1 MYKITKQL
9 FLFAL
14 LAAFCLPAGANKD
27 SKINLP
33 RGTVEG
39 YLDNGLHYI
48 IMPNALPRH
57 GIEMRL
63 VMKVGSLQEND
74 QQKGGAHFL
83 EHMSFSGTKHF
94 PQDAWVDYFERLGMK
109 YGRDINAFTGFDRTI
124 YWLSLPV
131 ADFGTQVMDSTLLAV
146 RDILDGVSFEPQLV
160 EQERGVIKE
169 ELRGYSTGDDFYNLK
184 IGDGRYIQR
193 MPLGTEPDIETISRN
208 QLLNYYHQWYLPQ
221 NACLVV
227 VGNVDAQDMQKRI
240 QDTFSS
246 IAKGQPT
253 PLGKYPLT
261 YKKGITLHE
270 VKDTVGTSSKLEFII
285 PHEGVVGNTIASTAL
300 KEQYRLLI
308 AAISKRL
315 AARGIRCD
323 ISDAWYLAT
332 QNHFSFSVEGKG
344 KQELKEKMT
353 QVLGAFADITKKG
366 FGKEELADYVTE
378 KVNRMKADTIGFLS
392 GKWCDDFVDYII
404 SGDRY
409 VAWDEDME
417 KVKLLVSNTSSG
429 QLQKLFKTILN
440 EGKQSLLV
448 AYQNNAGKTE
458 SFTESELQQLWQ
470 QGLKTRMPA
479 YTYQRKE
486 VEAKQH
492 VDIPACL
499 SATHPDANASI
510 VSKRKYEDIGVSEYQ
525 LANGLRL
532 VMRPTTDKDS
542 TIYIA
547 MHGRGG
553 VGDLSKQEY
562 PLLKDAVSYVDMGG
576 LAHINTDQLTK
587 VMQAEGLS
595 MSVGIADYWHQV
607 LASAPTDKAQE
618 LMNLVYEKITA
629 PGKSYEDF
637 KEVRDAEI
645 ERFGKE
651 TLLERLLK
659 RDINRR
665 LSRRVDSLVCN
676 MPANSGVKIQKED
689 LNRLNLDSMTNYY
702 TSLFANPQQ
711 TTLIVTGNID
721 EEQVLGTIVN
731 TFARLKASAHMT
743 RFEDKPSNMPKSPY
757 KEAFENDVETQTV
770 LNYIYSGNYKP
781 GLRQSLML
789 KLMRDVMQN
798 RLLSILREKMNIV
811 YSPYADLYYA
821 GVPQAKYNFWLEI
834 ALKNENRDKAIQA
847 LDGIIK
853 ELQTSRISEGELNK
867 LKMSFLVTKRKS
879 LSDDAPAEWKN
890 ILTTLLQNG
899 ESLEDFDNYSNCL
912 KSITTEDIRK
922 GFEEYV
928 RPERVALLYKGN
940 PF

>member
-9 FLFAL
+9 FLFIL
-14 LAAFCLPAGANKD
+14 LAAFSLQAGANKD

-169 ELRGYSTGDDFYNLK
+169 ELRGYSTGDDFYSLK
-184 IGDGRYIQR
+184 IGDGRYILR
-193 MPLGTEPDIETISRN
+193 MPLGTEQDIETISRN

-240 QDTFSS
+240 QATFSP

-261 YKKGITLHE
+261 YKKGITLYE

-308 AAISKRL
+308 SAISKRL
-315 AARGIRCD
+315 AAQGIRCD

-378 KVNRMKADTIGFLS
+378 KVNRMKADTVGFQS
-392 GKWCDDFVDYII
+392 SKWCDDFVDYII

-417 KVKLLVSNTSSG
+417 KVKLLVSNTSSS

-440 EGKQSLLV
+440 EGKESLLV

-479 YTYQRKE
+479 YTYQREE
-486 VEAKQH
+486 VEEKQH

-499 SATHPDANASI
+499 SATHPDASASI

-576 LAHINTDQLTK
+576 LTHLNTDQLTE

-595 MSVGIADYWHQV
+595 MSVGITDYWHQV

-645 ERFGKE
+645 EKFGKE

-659 RDINRR
+659 RDINRM

-721 EEQVLGTIVN
+721 EEQVLSTIVN
-731 TFARLKASAHMT
+731 TFARLKASDRMT

>member
-9 FLFAL
+9 FLFIL
-14 LAAFCLPAGANKD
+14 LAAFSLQAGANKD

-184 IGDGRYIQR
+184 IGDGRYILR
-193 MPLGTEPDIETISRN
+193 MPLGTEQDIETISRN

-227 VGNVDAQDMQKRI
+227 VGNVDTQDMQKRI
-240 QDTFSS
+240 QATFSS

-308 AAISKRL
+308 SAISKRL
-315 AARGIRCD
+315 AAQGIRCD

-378 KVNRMKADTIGFLS
+378 KVNRMKADTVGFHS

-417 KVKLLVSNTSSG
+417 KVKLLVSNTSSS

-486 VEAKQH
+486 VEEKQH
-492 VDIPACL
+492 VDMPACL
-499 SATHPDANASI
+499 SATHPDASASI
-510 VSKRKYEDIGVSEYQ
+510 VSKRRYEDIGVSEYQ

-576 LAHINTDQLTK
+576 LTHLNTDQLTE

-595 MSVGIADYWHQV
+595 MSVGITDYWHQV

-645 ERFGKE
+645 EKFGKE

-659 RDINRR
+659 RDINRM

-676 MPANSGVKIQKED
+676 MPANSGVKIQKDD

-731 TFARLKASAHMT
+731 TFARLKASDRMT

>member
-9 FLFAL
+9 FLLAL
-14 LAAFCLPAGANKD
+14 LAAFSLQAGANKD

-169 ELRGYSTGDDFYNLK
+169 ELRGYSTGDDFYSLK
-184 IGDGRYIQR
+184 IGDGRYILR
-193 MPLGTEPDIETISRN
+193 MPLGTEQDIETISRN

-240 QDTFSS
+240 QATFSS

-308 AAISKRL
+308 SAISKRL

-378 KVNRMKADTIGFLS
+378 KVNRMKADTVGFQS
-392 GKWCDDFVDYII
+392 SKWCDDFVDYII

-417 KVKLLVSNTSSG
+417 KVKLLVSNTSSS

-440 EGKQSLLV
+440 EGKESLLV

-458 SFTESELQQLWQ
+458 SFSESELQQLWQ

-479 YTYQRKE
+479 YTYQREE
-486 VEAKQH
+486 VEEKQH

-499 SATHPDANASI
+499 SATHPDASASI

-576 LAHINTDQLTK
+576 LAHINTDQLTE

-659 RDINRR
+659 RDINRM

-676 MPANSGVKIQKED
+676 MPSNSGVKIQKED

-731 TFARLKASAHMT
+731 TFARLKASARMI

-912 KSITTEDIRK
+912 RSITTEDIRK

>member
-9 FLFAL
+9 FLLVL

-184 IGDGRYIQR
+184 IGDGRYILR
-193 MPLGTEPDIETISRN
+193 MPLGTEQDIETISRN

-227 VGNVDAQDMQKRI
+227 VGNVNAQDMQKRI
-240 QDTFSS
+240 QATFSS

-270 VKDTVGTSSKLEFII
+270 LKDTVGTSSKLEFII

-308 AAISKRL
+308 SAISKRL

-378 KVNRMKADTIGFLS
+378 KVNRMKADTVGFQS
-392 GKWCDDFVDYII
+392 GKWSDDFVDYII

-417 KVKLLVSNTSSG
+417 KVKLLVSNTSSS

-486 VEAKQH
+486 VEEKQH
-492 VDIPACL
+492 VDMPVCL
-499 SATHPDANASI
+499 SATHSDASASI

-576 LAHINTDQLTK
+576 LAHINTDQLTE

-637 KEVRDAEI
+637 EEVRDAEI

-659 RDINRR
+659 RDINRM

-731 TFARLKASAHMT
+731 TFARLKASARMT

>member
-9 FLFAL
+9 FLFIL
-14 LAAFCLPAGANKD
+14 LAAFSLQAGANKD

-184 IGDGRYIQR
+184 IGDGRYILR
-193 MPLGTEPDIETISRN
+193 MPLGTEQDIETISRN

-240 QDTFSS
+240 QATFSS

-270 VKDTVGTSSKLEFII
+270 LKDTVGTSSKLEFII

-300 KEQYRLLI
+300 KEQDRLLI
-308 AAISKRL
+308 SAISKRL

-378 KVNRMKADTIGFLS
+378 KVNRMKADTVGFRS

-417 KVKLLVSNTSSG
+417 KVKLLVGNTSSS

-486 VEAKQH
+486 AEEKQH
-492 VDIPACL
+492 VDMPACL
-499 SATHPDANASI
+499 SATHPDASASV
-510 VSKRKYEDIGVSEYQ
+510 VSKRRYEDIGVSEYQ

-553 VGDLSKQEY
+553 VGDLSKQDY

-576 LAHINTDQLTK
+576 LAHINTDQLTE

-659 RDINRR
+659 RDINRM
-665 LSRRVDSLVCN
+665 LSRRVDSLVRN

-731 TFARLKASAHMT
+731 TFARLKASARMT

>member
-9 FLFAL
+9 FLFIL

-184 IGDGRYIQR
+184 IGDGRYILR
-193 MPLGTEPDIETISRN
+193 MPLGTEQDIETISRN

-240 QDTFSS
+240 QATFSS

-308 AAISKRL
+308 SAISKRL
-315 AARGIRCD
+315 AAQGIRCD

-378 KVNRMKADTIGFLS
+378 KVNRMKADTVGFQS
-392 GKWCDDFVDYII
+392 SKWCDDFVDYII

-417 KVKLLVSNTSSG
+417 KVKLLVSNTSSS

-479 YTYQRKE
+479 YTYQREE
-486 VEAKQH
+486 VEEKQH

-499 SATHPDANASI
+499 SATHPDASASV
-510 VSKRKYEDIGVSEYQ
+510 VSKRRYEDIGVSEYQ

-576 LAHINTDQLTK
+576 LTHLNTDQLTE

-595 MSVGIADYWHQV
+595 MSVGITDYWHQV

-645 ERFGKE
+645 EKFGKE

-659 RDINRR
+659 RDINRM

-721 EEQVLGTIVN
+721 EEQVLSTIVN
-731 TFARLKASAHMT
+731 TFARLKASDRMT

>member
-1 MYKITKQL
+1 
-9 FLFAL
+9 
-14 LAAFCLPAGANKD
+14 
-27 SKINLP
+27 
-33 RGTVEG
+33 
-39 YLDNGLHYI
+39 
-48 IMPNALPRH
+48 
-57 GIEMRL
+57 
-63 VMKVGSLQEND
+63 
-74 QQKGGAHFL
+74 
-83 EHMSFSGTKHF
+83 
-94 PQDAWVDYFERLGMK
+94 
-109 YGRDINAFTGFDRTI
+109 
-124 YWLSLPV
+124 
-131 ADFGTQVMDSTLLAV
+131 
-146 RDILDGVSFEPQLV
+146 
-160 EQERGVIKE
+160 
-169 ELRGYSTGDDFYNLK
+169 
-184 IGDGRYIQR
+184 
-193 MPLGTEPDIETISRN
+193 
-208 QLLNYYHQWYLPQ
+208 
-221 NACLVV
+221 
-227 VGNVDAQDMQKRI
+227 
-240 QDTFSS
+240 
-246 IAKGQPT
+246 
-253 PLGKYPLT
+253 
-261 YKKGITLHE
+261 
-270 VKDTVGTSSKLEFII
+270 
-285 PHEGVVGNTIASTAL
+285 
-300 KEQYRLLI
+300 
-308 AAISKRL
+308 
-315 AARGIRCD
+315 
-323 ISDAWYLAT
+323 
-332 QNHFSFSVEGKG
+332 
-344 KQELKEKMT
+344 
-353 QVLGAFADITKKG
+353 
-366 FGKEELADYVTE
+366 
-378 KVNRMKADTIGFLS
+378 
-392 GKWCDDFVDYII
+392 
-404 SGDRY
+404 
-409 VAWDEDME
+409 
-417 KVKLLVSNTSSG
+417 
-429 QLQKLFKTILN
+429 
-440 EGKQSLLV
+440 
-448 AYQNNAGKTE
+448 
-458 SFTESELQQLWQ
+458 
-470 QGLKTRMPA
+470 
-479 YTYQRKE
+479 
-486 VEAKQH
+486 
-492 VDIPACL
+492 
-499 SATHPDANASI
+499 
-510 VSKRKYEDIGVSEYQ
+510 
-525 LANGLRL
+525 
-532 VMRPTTDKDS
+532 MRPTTDKDS

-721 EEQVLGTIVN
+721 EEQVLDTIVN

-781 GLRQSLML
+781 GLRQSLIL

-922 GFEEYV
+922 GFEDYV

>member
-1 MYKITKQL
+1 
-9 FLFAL
+9 
-14 LAAFCLPAGANKD
+14 
-27 SKINLP
+27 
-33 RGTVEG
+33 
-39 YLDNGLHYI
+39 
-48 IMPNALPRH
+48 
-57 GIEMRL
+57 
-63 VMKVGSLQEND
+63 
-74 QQKGGAHFL
+74 
-83 EHMSFSGTKHF
+83 
-94 PQDAWVDYFERLGMK
+94 MK

-184 IGDGRYIQR
+184 IGDGRYILR
-193 MPLGTEPDIETISRN
+193 MPLGTEQDIETISRN

-240 QDTFSS
+240 QATFSP

-308 AAISKRL
+308 SAISKRL
-315 AARGIRCD
+315 EARGIRCD

-366 FGKEELADYVTE
+366 VGKEELADYVTE
-378 KVNRMKADTIGFLS
+378 KVNRMKADTVGFQS

-417 KVKLLVSNTSSG
+417 KVKLLVSNTSSS

-458 SFTESELQQLWQ
+458 SFTESELQQLCL

-486 VEAKQH
+486 VEEKQH
-492 VDIPACL
+492 VDMPACL
-499 SATHPDANASI
+499 SATHPDASASI

-525 LANGLRL
+525 PANGLRL
-532 VMRPTTDKDS
+532 VMRPTTNKDS

-553 VGDLSKQEY
+553 VGDLSKQ
-562 PLLKDAVSYVDMGG
+562 
-576 LAHINTDQLTK
+576 
-587 VMQAEGLS
+587 
-595 MSVGIADYWHQV
+595 
-607 LASAPTDKAQE
+607 
-618 LMNLVYEKITA
+618 
-629 PGKSYEDF
+629 
-637 KEVRDAEI
+637 
-645 ERFGKE
+645 
-651 TLLERLLK
+651 
-659 RDINRR
+659 
-665 LSRRVDSLVCN
+665 
-676 MPANSGVKIQKED
+676 
-689 LNRLNLDSMTNYY
+689 
-702 TSLFANPQQ
+702 
-711 TTLIVTGNID
+711 
-721 EEQVLGTIVN
+721 
-731 TFARLKASAHMT
+731 
-743 RFEDKPSNMPKSPY
+743 
-757 KEAFENDVETQTV
+757 
-770 LNYIYSGNYKP
+770 
-781 GLRQSLML
+781 
-789 KLMRDVMQN
+789 
-798 RLLSILREKMNIV
+798 
-811 YSPYADLYYA
+811 
-821 GVPQAKYNFWLEI
+821 
-834 ALKNENRDKAIQA
+834 
-847 LDGIIK
+847 
-853 ELQTSRISEGELNK
+853 
-867 LKMSFLVTKRKS
+867 
-879 LSDDAPAEWKN
+879 
-890 ILTTLLQNG
+890 
-899 ESLEDFDNYSNCL
+899 
-912 KSITTEDIRK
+912 
-922 GFEEYV
+922 
-928 RPERVALLYKGN
+928 
-940 PF
+940 

>member
-193 MPLGTEPDIETISRN
+193 MPLGTEQDIETISRN

-417 KVKLLVSNTSSG
+417 KVKLLVSNTSSS

-486 VEAKQH
+486 VEEKQH

-607 LASAPTDKAQE
+607 LASAPTNKAQE

-659 RDINRR
+659 RDINRM

>member
-9 FLFAL
+9 FLLAL
-14 LAAFCLPAGANKD
+14 LAAFCLPAEANKD

-169 ELRGYSTGDDFYNLK
+169 ELRSYSTGDDFYNLK
-184 IGDGRYIQR
+184 IGDGRYILR
-193 MPLGTEPDIETISRN
+193 MPLGTEQDIETISRN

-240 QDTFSS
+240 QATFSS

-308 AAISKRL
+308 SAISKRL
-315 AARGIRCD
+315 AAQGIRCD

-378 KVNRMKADTIGFLS
+378 KVNRMKADTVGFQS
-392 GKWCDDFVDYII
+392 SKWCDDFVDYII

-417 KVKLLVSNTSSG
+417 KVKLLVSNTSSS

-479 YTYQRKE
+479 YTYQREE
-486 VEAKQH
+486 VEEKQH

-499 SATHPDANASI
+499 SATHPDASASV
-510 VSKRKYEDIGVSEYQ
+510 VSKRRYEDIGVSEYQ

-576 LAHINTDQLTK
+576 LTHLNTDQLTE

-595 MSVGIADYWHQV
+595 MSVGITDYWHQV

-645 ERFGKE
+645 EKFGKE

-659 RDINRR
+659 RDINRM

-721 EEQVLGTIVN
+721 EEQVLSTIVN
-731 TFARLKASAHMT
+731 TFARLKASDRMT

-912 KSITTEDIRK
+912 KRITTEDIRK

>member
-1 MYKITKQL
+1 M
-9 FLFAL
+9 
-14 LAAFCLPAGANKD
+14 
-27 SKINLP
+27 
-33 RGTVEG
+33 
-39 YLDNGLHYI
+39 
-48 IMPNALPRH
+48 
-57 GIEMRL
+57 
-63 VMKVGSLQEND
+63 
-74 QQKGGAHFL
+74 
-83 EHMSFSGTKHF
+83 
-94 PQDAWVDYFERLGMK
+94 
-109 YGRDINAFTGFDRTI
+109 
-124 YWLSLPV
+124 
-131 ADFGTQVMDSTLLAV
+131 
-146 RDILDGVSFEPQLV
+146 
-160 EQERGVIKE
+160 
-169 ELRGYSTGDDFYNLK
+169 
-184 IGDGRYIQR
+184 
-193 MPLGTEPDIETISRN
+193 
-208 QLLNYYHQWYLPQ
+208 
-221 NACLVV
+221 
-227 VGNVDAQDMQKRI
+227 
-240 QDTFSS
+240 
-246 IAKGQPT
+246 
-253 PLGKYPLT
+253 
-261 YKKGITLHE
+261 
-270 VKDTVGTSSKLEFII
+270 
-285 PHEGVVGNTIASTAL
+285 
-300 KEQYRLLI
+300 
-308 AAISKRL
+308 
-315 AARGIRCD
+315 
-323 ISDAWYLAT
+323 
-332 QNHFSFSVEGKG
+332 
-344 KQELKEKMT
+344 
-353 QVLGAFADITKKG
+353 
-366 FGKEELADYVTE
+366 
-378 KVNRMKADTIGFLS
+378 
-392 GKWCDDFVDYII
+392 
-404 SGDRY
+404 
-409 VAWDEDME
+409 AWDEDME
-417 KVKLLVSNTSSG
+417 KVKLLVNNTSSS

-470 QGLKTRMPA
+470 QGLKARMPA

-486 VEAKQH
+486 VEEKQH

-499 SATHPDANASI
+499 SATHPDASASI

-576 LAHINTDQLTK
+576 LAHINTDQLTE

-659 RDINRR
+659 RDINRM

-689 LNRLNLDSMTNYY
+689 LNRLSLDSMTNYY

-731 TFARLKASAHMT
+731 TFARLKASARMT
-743 RFEDKPSNMPKSPY
+743 RFENKPSNMPKSPY

>member
-1 MYKITKQL
+1 M
-9 FLFAL
+9 
-14 LAAFCLPAGANKD
+14 
-27 SKINLP
+27 
-33 RGTVEG
+33 
-39 YLDNGLHYI
+39 
-48 IMPNALPRH
+48 
-57 GIEMRL
+57 
-63 VMKVGSLQEND
+63 
-74 QQKGGAHFL
+74 
-83 EHMSFSGTKHF
+83 
-94 PQDAWVDYFERLGMK
+94 
-109 YGRDINAFTGFDRTI
+109 
-124 YWLSLPV
+124 
-131 ADFGTQVMDSTLLAV
+131 
-146 RDILDGVSFEPQLV
+146 
-160 EQERGVIKE
+160 
-169 ELRGYSTGDDFYNLK
+169 
-184 IGDGRYIQR
+184 
-193 MPLGTEPDIETISRN
+193 
-208 QLLNYYHQWYLPQ
+208 
-221 NACLVV
+221 
-227 VGNVDAQDMQKRI
+227 
-240 QDTFSS
+240 
-246 IAKGQPT
+246 
-253 PLGKYPLT
+253 
-261 YKKGITLHE
+261 
-270 VKDTVGTSSKLEFII
+270 
-285 PHEGVVGNTIASTAL
+285 
-300 KEQYRLLI
+300 
-308 AAISKRL
+308 
-315 AARGIRCD
+315 
-323 ISDAWYLAT
+323 
-332 QNHFSFSVEGKG
+332 
-344 KQELKEKMT
+344 
-353 QVLGAFADITKKG
+353 
-366 FGKEELADYVTE
+366 
-378 KVNRMKADTIGFLS
+378 
-392 GKWCDDFVDYII
+392 
-404 SGDRY
+404 
-409 VAWDEDME
+409 
-417 KVKLLVSNTSSG
+417 
-429 QLQKLFKTILN
+429 
-440 EGKQSLLV
+440 
-448 AYQNNAGKTE
+448 
-458 SFTESELQQLWQ
+458 QQLWQ

-492 VDIPACL
+492 VDMPACL
-499 SATHPDANASI
+499 SATHPDASASI

-576 LAHINTDQLTK
+576 LAHINTDQLTE

-637 KEVRDAEI
+637 EEVRDAEI

-659 RDINRR
+659 RDINRM

-731 TFARLKASAHMT
+731 TFARLKASARMT
-743 RFEDKPSNMPKSPY
+743 RLEDKPSNMPKSPY

>member
-9 FLFAL
+9 FLFIL
-14 LAAFCLPAGANKD
+14 LAAFSLQAGANKD

-184 IGDGRYIQR
+184 IGDGRYILR
-193 MPLGTEPDIETISRN
+193 MPLGTEQDIETISRN

-240 QDTFSS
+240 QATFSS

-270 VKDTVGTSSKLEFII
+270 LKDTVGTSSKLEFII

-300 KEQYRLLI
+300 KEQDRLLI
-308 AAISKRL
+308 SAISKRL

-378 KVNRMKADTIGFLS
+378 KVNRMKADTVGFRS

-417 KVKLLVSNTSSG
+417 KVKLLVGNTSSS

-486 VEAKQH
+486 AEEKQH
-492 VDIPACL
+492 VDMPACL
-499 SATHPDANASI
+499 SATHPDASASV
-510 VSKRKYEDIGVSEYQ
+510 VSKRRYEDIGVSEYQ

-553 VGDLSKQEY
+553 VGDLSKQDY

-576 LAHINTDQLTK
+576 LAHINTDQLTE

-659 RDINRR
+659 RDINRM

-731 TFARLKASAHMT
+731 TFARLKASARMT

-890 ILTTLLQNG
+890 ILTTLLQNV

>member
-9 FLFAL
+9 FLLAL

-184 IGDGRYIQR
+184 IGDGRYILR
-193 MPLGTEPDIETISRN
+193 MPLGTEQDIETISRN

-240 QDTFSS
+240 QATFSS

-308 AAISKRL
+308 SAISKRL

-378 KVNRMKADTIGFLS
+378 KVNRMKADTIGFQS
-392 GKWCDDFVDYII
+392 SKWCDDFVDYII

-470 QGLKTRMPA
+470 QGQKTRMPA

-486 VEAKQH
+486 VEEKQH

-499 SATHPDANASI
+499 SATHPDASASI

-576 LAHINTDQLTK
+576 LAHINTDQLTE

-645 ERFGKE
+645 ERFGKK

-659 RDINRR
+659 RDINRM

-676 MPANSGVKIQKED
+676 MPTNCGVKIQKED
-689 LNRLNLDSMTNYY
+689 LNRLNLDFMTNYY

>member
-486 VEAKQH
+486 VEEKQH

-499 SATHPDANASI
+499 SATHPDASASI

-659 RDINRR
+659 RDINRM
-665 LSRRVDSLVCN
+665 LSRRVNSLVCN
-676 MPANSGVKIQKED
+676 MPTNCGVKIQKED
-689 LNRLNLDSMTNYY
+689 LNRLNLDFMTNYY

>member
-9 FLFAL
+9 FLLAL
-14 LAAFCLPAGANKD
+14 LAAFCLPAEANKD

-109 YGRDINAFTGFDRTI
+109 YGRDINAFTGYDRTI

-169 ELRGYSTGDDFYNLK
+169 ELRGYSTGDDFYSLK
-184 IGDGRYIQR
+184 IGDGRYILR
-193 MPLGTEPDIETISRN
+193 MPLGTEQDIETISRN

-227 VGNVDAQDMQKRI
+227 VGNVDVQDMQKRI
-240 QDTFSS
+240 QATFSS

-308 AAISKRL
+308 SAISKRL

-344 KQELKEKMT
+344 KQKLKEKMT

-378 KVNRMKADTIGFLS
+378 KVNRMKADIVGFQS

-417 KVKLLVSNTSSG
+417 KVKLLVSNTSSS

-486 VEAKQH
+486 VEEKLH
-492 VDIPACL
+492 VDMPACL
-499 SATHPDANASI
+499 SATHPDASASV
-510 VSKRKYEDIGVSEYQ
+510 VSKRRYEDIGVSEYQ

-576 LAHINTDQLTK
+576 LAHINTDQLTE

-607 LASAPTDKAQE
+607 LASAPTDKEQE

-645 ERFGKE
+645 EKFGKE

-659 RDINRR
+659 RDINRM

-711 TTLIVTGNID
+711 TTLIVTGNIN
-721 EEQVLGTIVN
+721 EEQVLSTIVN
-731 TFARLKASAHMT
+731 TFARLKASDRMT

>member
-353 QVLGAFADITKKG
+353 QVLGAFADITKKE

-486 VEAKQH
+486 VEEKQH

-499 SATHPDANASI
+499 SATHPDASASI

-659 RDINRR
+659 RDINRM

-676 MPANSGVKIQKED
+676 MPTNCGVKIQKED
-689 LNRLNLDSMTNYY
+689 LNRLNLDFMTNYY

>member
-486 VEAKQH
+486 VEEKQH

-499 SATHPDANASI
+499 SATHPDASASI

-576 LAHINTDQLTK
+576 LAHINTDQLTE

-659 RDINRR
+659 RDINRM

-689 LNRLNLDSMTNYY
+689 LNRLSLDSMTNYY

-731 TFARLKASAHMT
+731 TFARLKASARMT
-743 RFEDKPSNMPKSPY
+743 RFENKPSNMPKSPY

>member
-9 FLFAL
+9 FLFIL

-109 YGRDINAFTGFDRTI
+109 YGRDINAFTGYDRTI

-169 ELRGYSTGDDFYNLK
+169 ELRGYSTGDDFYSLK
-184 IGDGRYIQR
+184 IGDGRYILR
-193 MPLGTEPDIETISRN
+193 MPLGTEQDIETISRN

-240 QDTFSS
+240 QATFSS

-308 AAISKRL
+308 SAISKRL
-315 AARGIRCD
+315 AAQGIRCD

-378 KVNRMKADTIGFLS
+378 KVNRMKADTVGFQS
-392 GKWCDDFVDYII
+392 DKWCDDFVDYII

-417 KVKLLVSNTSSG
+417 KVKFLVGNTSSS

-470 QGLKTRMPA
+470 QGQKTRMPA

-486 VEAKQH
+486 VEEKQH
-492 VDIPACL
+492 VDMPACL
-499 SATHPDANASI
+499 SATHPDASASI
-510 VSKRKYEDIGVSEYQ
+510 VSKRRYEDIGVSEYQ

-576 LAHINTDQLTK
+576 LTHLNTDQLTE

-595 MSVGIADYWHQV
+595 MSVGITDYWHQV

-645 ERFGKE
+645 EKFGKE

-659 RDINRR
+659 RDINRM

-676 MPANSGVKIQKED
+676 MPANSGVKIQKDD

-731 TFARLKASAHMT
+731 TFARLKASDRMT

>member
-9 FLFAL
+9 FLFIL
-14 LAAFCLPAGANKD
+14 LAAFSLQAGANKD

-184 IGDGRYIQR
+184 IGDGRYILR
-193 MPLGTEPDIETISRN
+193 MPLGTEQDIETISRN

-240 QDTFSS
+240 QATFSP

-308 AAISKRL
+308 SAISKRL

-378 KVNRMKADTIGFLS
+378 KVNRMKADTVGFQS
-392 GKWCDDFVDYII
+392 SKWCDDFVDYII

-417 KVKLLVSNTSSG
+417 KVKLLVSNTSSS

-479 YTYQRKE
+479 YTYQREE
-486 VEAKQH
+486 VEEKQH

-499 SATHPDANASI
+499 SATHPDASASI

-576 LAHINTDQLTK
+576 LTHLNTDQLTE

-595 MSVGIADYWHQV
+595 MSVGITDYWHQV

-645 ERFGKE
+645 EKFGKE

-659 RDINRR
+659 RDINRM

-721 EEQVLGTIVN
+721 EEQVLSTIVN
-731 TFARLKASAHMT
+731 TFARLKASDRMT

-912 KSITTEDIRK
+912 ESITTEDIRK

>member
-39 YLDNGLHYI
+39 DLDNGLHYI

-486 VEAKQH
+486 VEEKQH

-499 SATHPDANASI
+499 SATHPDASASI

-659 RDINRR
+659 RDINRM

-676 MPANSGVKIQKED
+676 MPTNCGVKIQKED
-689 LNRLNLDSMTNYY
+689 LNRLNLDFMTNYY

>member
-33 RGTVEG
+33 RGTVED

-193 MPLGTEPDIETISRN
+193 MPLGTEQDIETISRN

-285 PHEGVVGNTIASTAL
+285 PHEGVVGNTIASIAL

-308 AAISKRL
+308 SAISKRL

-378 KVNRMKADTIGFLS
+378 KVNRMKADTVGFLS

-409 VAWDEDME
+409 MAWDEDME
-417 KVKLLVSNTSSG
+417 KVKLLVSNTSSS

-470 QGLKTRMPA
+470 QGLKARMPA

-486 VEAKQH
+486 VEEKQH

-659 RDINRR
+659 RDINRM

-702 TSLFANPQQ
+702 TTLFANPQQ

>member
-9 FLFAL
+9 FLLAL

-39 YLDNGLHYI
+39 YLGNGLHYI

-184 IGDGRYIQR
+184 IGDGRYILR
-193 MPLGTEPDIETISRN
+193 MPLGTEQDIETISRN

-227 VGNVDAQDMQKRI
+227 VGNVNAQDMQKRI
-240 QDTFSS
+240 QATFSS

-270 VKDTVGTSSKLEFII
+270 LKDTVGTSSKLEFII

-308 AAISKRL
+308 SAISKRL

-378 KVNRMKADTIGFLS
+378 KVNRMKADTVGFQS
-392 GKWCDDFVDYII
+392 SKWCDDFVDYII

-417 KVKLLVSNTSSG
+417 KVKLLVSNTSSS

-486 VEAKQH
+486 VEEKQH
-492 VDIPACL
+492 VDMPACL
-499 SATHPDANASI
+499 SATHPDASASI

-576 LAHINTDQLTK
+576 LAHINTDQLTE

-659 RDINRR
+659 RDINRM

-731 TFARLKASAHMT
+731 TFARLKTSDRMT

>member
-9 FLFAL
+9 FLLVL

-146 RDILDGVSFEPQLV
+146 RDILDEVSFEPQLV

-193 MPLGTEPDIETISRN
+193 MPLGTEQDIETISRN

-486 VEAKQH
+486 VEEKQH

-499 SATHPDANASI
+499 SATHPDASASI

-659 RDINRR
+659 RDINRM

-676 MPANSGVKIQKED
+676 MPTNCGVKIQKED
-689 LNRLNLDSMTNYY
+689 LNRLNLDFMTNYY

>member
-9 FLFAL
+9 FLFIL
-14 LAAFCLPAGANKD
+14 LAAFSLPAGANKD

-184 IGDGRYIQR
+184 IGNGRYILR
-193 MPLGTEPDIETISRN
+193 MPLGTEQDIETISRN

-240 QDTFSS
+240 QATFSS

-270 VKDTVGTSSKLEFII
+270 LKDTVGTSSKLEFII

-308 AAISKRL
+308 SAISKRL

-353 QVLGAFADITKKG
+353 QVLGAFSDITKKG
-366 FGKEELADYVTE
+366 FGKEELADYITE
-378 KVNRMKADTIGFLS
+378 KVNRMKADTIGFQS

-417 KVKLLVSNTSSG
+417 KVKLLVSNTSSS

-458 SFTESELQQLWQ
+458 SFSESELQQLWQ

-486 VEAKQH
+486 VEEKQH
-492 VDIPACL
+492 VDMPACL
-499 SATHPDANASI
+499 SATHPDASASI
-510 VSKRKYEDIGVSEYQ
+510 VSKRRYEDIGVSEYQ

-553 VGDLSKQEY
+553 VGDLSKQDY

-576 LAHINTDQLTK
+576 LAHINTDQLTE

-637 KEVRDAEI
+637 KEVCDAEI

-659 RDINRR
+659 RDINRM

-711 TTLIVTGNID
+711 TTLIVTGNIN
-721 EEQVLGTIVN
+721 EELVLGTIVN
-731 TFARLKASAHMT
+731 TFARLKASARMT

-757 KEAFENDVETQTV
+757 KEAFENDMETQTV

>member
-392 GKWCDDFVDYII
+392 GKWCDDVVDYII

-486 VEAKQH
+486 VEEKQH

-499 SATHPDANASI
+499 SATHPDASASI

-659 RDINRR
+659 RDINRM

-676 MPANSGVKIQKED
+676 MPTNCGVKIQKED
-689 LNRLNLDSMTNYY
+689 LNRLNLDFMTNYY

>member
-1 MYKITKQL
+1 M
-9 FLFAL
+9 
-14 LAAFCLPAGANKD
+14 
-27 SKINLP
+27 
-33 RGTVEG
+33 
-39 YLDNGLHYI
+39 
-48 IMPNALPRH
+48 
-57 GIEMRL
+57 
-63 VMKVGSLQEND
+63 
-74 QQKGGAHFL
+74 
-83 EHMSFSGTKHF
+83 
-94 PQDAWVDYFERLGMK
+94 
-109 YGRDINAFTGFDRTI
+109 
-124 YWLSLPV
+124 
-131 ADFGTQVMDSTLLAV
+131 
-146 RDILDGVSFEPQLV
+146 
-160 EQERGVIKE
+160 
-169 ELRGYSTGDDFYNLK
+169 
-184 IGDGRYIQR
+184 
-193 MPLGTEPDIETISRN
+193 
-208 QLLNYYHQWYLPQ
+208 
-221 NACLVV
+221 
-227 VGNVDAQDMQKRI
+227 
-240 QDTFSS
+240 
-246 IAKGQPT
+246 
-253 PLGKYPLT
+253 
-261 YKKGITLHE
+261 
-270 VKDTVGTSSKLEFII
+270 
-285 PHEGVVGNTIASTAL
+285 
-300 KEQYRLLI
+300 
-308 AAISKRL
+308 
-315 AARGIRCD
+315 
-323 ISDAWYLAT
+323 
-332 QNHFSFSVEGKG
+332 
-344 KQELKEKMT
+344 
-353 QVLGAFADITKKG
+353 
-366 FGKEELADYVTE
+366 
-378 KVNRMKADTIGFLS
+378 
-392 GKWCDDFVDYII
+392 
-404 SGDRY
+404 
-409 VAWDEDME
+409 
-417 KVKLLVSNTSSG
+417 
-429 QLQKLFKTILN
+429 
-440 EGKQSLLV
+440 
-448 AYQNNAGKTE
+448 
-458 SFTESELQQLWQ
+458 QQLWQ

-486 VEAKQH
+486 VEEKLH
-492 VDIPACL
+492 VNMPACL
-499 SATHPDANASI
+499 SATHPDASASV
-510 VSKRKYEDIGVSEYQ
+510 VSKRRYEDIGVSEYQ

-576 LAHINTDQLTK
+576 LAHISTDQLTE

-659 RDINRR
+659 RDINRM

-731 TFARLKASAHMT
+731 TFARLKASDRMT

>member
-9 FLFAL
+9 FLLAL
-14 LAAFCLPAGANKD
+14 LAAFCLPAEANKD

-184 IGDGRYIQR
+184 IGDGRYILR
-193 MPLGTEPDIETISRN
+193 MPLGTEQDIETISRN

-227 VGNVDAQDMQKRI
+227 VGNVDAQDIQKRI
-240 QDTFSS
+240 QATFSP

-308 AAISKRL
+308 SAISKRL
-315 AARGIRCD
+315 AAQGIRCD

-378 KVNRMKADTIGFLS
+378 KVNRMKADTVGFQS
-392 GKWCDDFVDYII
+392 SKWCDDFVDYII

-417 KVKLLVSNTSSG
+417 KVKLLVSNTSSS

-440 EGKQSLLV
+440 EGKESLLV

-458 SFTESELQQLWQ
+458 SFSESELQQLWQ

-479 YTYQRKE
+479 YTYQREE
-486 VEAKQH
+486 VEEKQH

-499 SATHPDANASI
+499 SATHPDASASI

-576 LAHINTDQLTK
+576 LTHLNTDQLTE

-595 MSVGIADYWHQV
+595 MSVGITDYWHQV

-645 ERFGKE
+645 EKFGKE

-659 RDINRR
+659 RDINRM

-721 EEQVLGTIVN
+721 EEQVLSTIVN
-731 TFARLKASAHMT
+731 TFARLKASDRMT

>member
-9 FLFAL
+9 FLLVL

-39 YLDNGLHYI
+39 YLGNGLHYI

-184 IGDGRYIQR
+184 IGDGRYILR
-193 MPLGTEPDIETISRN
+193 MPLGTEQDIETISRI

-240 QDTFSS
+240 QATFSS

-270 VKDTVGTSSKLEFII
+270 LKDTVGTSSKLEFII

-308 AAISKRL
+308 SAISKRL

-378 KVNRMKADTIGFLS
+378 KVNRMKADTVGFQS
-392 GKWCDDFVDYII
+392 SKWCDDFVDYII
-404 SGDRY
+404 SDDRY

-417 KVKLLVSNTSSG
+417 KVKLLVSNTSSS

-486 VEAKQH
+486 VEEKQH
-492 VDIPACL
+492 VDMPVCL
-499 SATHPDANASI
+499 SATHPDASASI

-576 LAHINTDQLTK
+576 LAHINTDQLTE

-637 KEVRDAEI
+637 EEVRDAEI

-659 RDINRR
+659 RDINRM

-731 TFARLKASAHMT
+731 TFARLKASARMT

-899 ESLEDFDNYSNCL
+899 ESLEDFDNYSNSL

>member
-9 FLFAL
+9 FLLAL
-14 LAAFCLPAGANKD
+14 LAAFSLQAGANKD

-184 IGDGRYIQR
+184 IGDGRYILR
-193 MPLGTEPDIETISRN
+193 MPLGTEQDIETISRN

-240 QDTFSS
+240 QATFSS
-246 IAKGQPT
+246 IAKGLPT

-308 AAISKRL
+308 SAISKRL

-378 KVNRMKADTIGFLS
+378 KVNSMKADTVGFQS

-417 KVKLLVSNTSSG
+417 KVKLLISNTSSS

-479 YTYQRKE
+479 YTYQREE
-486 VEAKQH
+486 VEEKQH

-499 SATHPDANASI
+499 SATHPDASASI

-553 VGDLSKQEY
+553 VGDLSKQDY

-576 LAHINTDQLTK
+576 LAHINTDQLTE

-645 ERFGKE
+645 EKFGKE

-659 RDINRR
+659 RDINRM

-721 EEQVLGTIVN
+721 EEQVLSTIVN
-731 TFARLKASAHMT
+731 TFARLKASDRMT

>member
-9 FLFAL
+9 FLLVL

-184 IGDGRYIQR
+184 IGDGRYILR
-193 MPLGTEPDIETISRN
+193 MPLGTEKDIETISRN

-240 QDTFSS
+240 QATFSS

-308 AAISKRL
+308 SAISKRL

-378 KVNRMKADTIGFLS
+378 KVNRMKADTIGFQS
-392 GKWCDDFVDYII
+392 GKWCDDFVGYII

-417 KVKLLVSNTSSG
+417 KVKLLVSNTSSS

-440 EGKQSLLV
+440 EGKESLLV

-486 VEAKQH
+486 VEEKQH
-492 VDIPACL
+492 VDMPACL
-499 SATHPDANASI
+499 SATHPDASASI

-576 LAHINTDQLTK
+576 LAHINTDQLTE

-637 KEVRDAEI
+637 KEVRNAEI

-659 RDINRR
+659 RDINRM

-731 TFARLKASAHMT
+731 TFARLKASVRMT
-743 RFEDKPSNMPKSPY
+743 RFEDKPSNMPKRPY

-834 ALKNENRDKAIQA
+834 ALKNENREKAIQA

>member
-676 MPANSGVKIQKED
+676 MPTNCGVKIQKED
-689 LNRLNLDSMTNYY
+689 LNRLNLDFMTNYY

>member
-9 FLFAL
+9 FLLVL

-109 YGRDINAFTGFDRTI
+109 YGRDINAFTGYDRTI

-169 ELRGYSTGDDFYNLK
+169 ELRGYSTGDDFYSLK
-184 IGDGRYIQR
+184 IGDGRYILR
-193 MPLGTEPDIETISRN
+193 MPLGTEQDIETISRN

-240 QDTFSS
+240 QATFSS

-285 PHEGVVGNTIASTAL
+285 PHEGVVSNTIVSTAL

-308 AAISKRL
+308 SAISKRL

-378 KVNRMKADTIGFLS
+378 KVNRMKADTIGFQS

-417 KVKLLVSNTSSG
+417 KVKLLVSNTSSS

-440 EGKQSLLV
+440 EGRKSLLV

-458 SFTESELQQLWQ
+458 SFSESELQQLWL

-486 VEAKQH
+486 VEEKQH
-492 VDIPACL
+492 IDMPACL
-499 SATHPDANASI
+499 SATHPNASASI
-510 VSKRKYEDIGVSEYQ
+510 VSKRRYEDIGVSEYQ

-553 VGDLSKQEY
+553 VGDLSKQDY

-576 LAHINTDQLTK
+576 LAHISTDQLTE

-659 RDINRR
+659 RDINRM

-689 LNRLNLDSMTNYY
+689 LNRLNLDSMINYY

-711 TTLIVTGNID
+711 TTLIVTGNLN

-731 TFARLKASAHMT
+731 TFARLKPSARMT

-847 LDGIIK
+847 LDRIIK